1 MSTVKMK
8 TVTVA
13 PRPLT
18 TRPAAARQ
26 PSGPSAARPVVSV
39 RHMVAVRPA
48 ACQVFVDEPMWQLT
62 RRGLVLVMALLATV
76 MGSAVVTCLV
86 AFLSV
91 SNSPL

>member
-1 MSTVKMK
+1 MS

-18 TRPAAARQ
+18 TTRPAAARK
-26 PSGPSAARPVVSV
+26 PSGPSAARPVVSG
-39 RHMVAVRPA
+39 RHVVAVRPV
-48 ACQVFVDEPMWQLT
+48 ACQVAVDQPLWQLT
-62 RRGLVLVMALLATV
+62 PRGLVVVMSLLATV

>member
-1 MSTVKMK
+1 MS

-18 TRPAAARQ
+18 TTRPAAARK
-26 PSGPSAARPVVSV
+26 PSGPSAARPVVFV
-39 RHMVAVRPA
+39 RHVVAVRPV
-48 ACQVFVDEPMWQLT
+48 ACQVAVDQPMWQLT
-62 RRGLVLVMALLATV
+62 RRGLIVVMALLATV